1 MAGLFPCRCFQ
12 LHPTTAQE
20 TALDTLLSELG
31 VLLRGQAQQ
40 ACRVLRSQTMVLK
53 EGEGEDGESQ
63 LQTVPGAYGGWG
75 GILWVSLAPGTVRL
89 WFLFSFFQ
97 KSFELQCTE

>member
-20 TALDTLLSELG
+20 TALDTLLSEL

-40 ACRVLRSQTMVLK
+40 ACPVLRSQTMVLK

-63 LQTVPGAYGGWG
+63 PQTGPRGLRWLGWNSDGLIRPGH
-75 GILWVSLAPGTVRL
+75 S
-89 WFLFSFFQ
+89 
-97 KSFELQCTE
+97 